1 MTNFED
7 LKSQWDNQPKSK
19 SPVDGSK
26 QIIKRIHFVK
36 QKQRLTNIVLG
47 ITAIV
52 LISFFIYIKAY
63 RNAIV
68 TAALLLMIGSL
79 LSRILIEIVSSRKLK
94 NMNVTLDAGRFKQKM
109 IAYYKKRMKIH
120 YIITPVIAAL
130 YIVGF
135 ILLLPFFKEELS
147 NGFYLYIKVSA
158 VVVFLSLTIFIRKEV
173 LKELKILKELSM

>member
-19 SPVDGSK
+19 VPIDGSK
-26 QIIKRIHFVK
+26 QIIKRIHFIK
-36 QKQRLTNIVLG
+36 QKQRITNMVLG

-52 LISFFIYIKAY
+52 IISFFVYIKAY

-68 TAALLLMIGSL
+68 TTALLLMIVSL
-79 LSRILIEIVSSRKLK
+79 LSRILIENVSRRKFK
-94 NMNVTLDAGRFKQKM
+94 NMNVTLDAETFKQKM

-120 YIITPVIAAL
+120 YLITPVIAAL

-135 ILLLPFFKEELS
+135 IMLLPFFKEELS

-158 VVVFLSLTIFIRKEV
+158 VAVFVSLTVFIRKEV